1 MTVVIAAVDD
11 TSREVVLTI
20 HWKGG
25 QHSVLRVRK
34 PQTGEH
40 GCQTPDQALGVM
52 KQMATRYSD
61 DDIAATLNRMG
72 IRTGQNKTWTA
83 HRVSSIRRAQGI
95 HALRPAEKDGQWLT
109 MKEAA
114 QRLEVTRHVI
124 RRLIV
129 DGILPAE
136 QVVPGAPWQI
146 EACHLQNET
155 VIKALRRNKIPC
167 RGDTEKQISMF
178 PDT

>member
-1 MTVVIAAVDD
+1 
-11 TSREVVLTI
+11 
-20 HWKGG
+20 
-25 QHSVLRVRK
+25 
-34 PQTGEH
+34 
-40 GCQTPDQALGVM
+40 M

-72 IRTGQNKTWTA
+72 IRTGHNKTWTA
-83 HRVSSIRRAQGI
+83 HRVSSIRRVQAI
-95 HALRPAEKDGQWLT
+95 HAFRPAEKDGQWLT

-114 QRLEVTRHVI
+114 QFLKVTSHVI

-129 DGILPAE
+129 DGILIAE

-155 VIKALRRNKIPC
+155 VINALRRNKIPC